1 MRSVVNDNLQ
11 ARKDMVLDYLV
22 TRIRGKRGPIQNAL
36 VYSLPYVPV
45 ILGTGVAGLF
55 SPWLRYM
62 FRSERRRY

>member
-1 MRSVVNDNLQ
+1 
-11 ARKDMVLDYLV
+11 MVLDYLV